1 METPFRPSLTRFTA
15 ALLLVASTLCML
27 FSGTAWAQE
36 KTPADAAS
44 QSTQQSGSTR
54 GTAASA
60 QQKIVAP
67 DEAAETSS
75 STTTETK
82 KGIETLPEV
91 LVEERSDSMIGIA
104 DTSTEG
110 AIGALEL
117 SERPISRPGEVLEAM
132 PGVIVTQHSGD
143 GKANQYFLRGFNLDH
158 GTDLASFFNG
168 IPVNLPSN
176 AHGEG
181 YTDLNFLIPELVQKI
196 DYGKGPYYANVGD
209 FGSAGWENIQ
219 YFQTLPENIAKVE
232 FGSWNYERTLLA
244 ASTKVGQDNLL
255 GAMEIVHTN
264 GPWDVP
270 ENFEKFNGYG
280 SYSHGDASQGWS
292 VSALGYH
299 GTWNA
304 TNQIPDLAVDEG
316 LVGRFGSLSPTD
328 GGYTDRYLLSG
339 ELHRA
344 DDHSATKVMA
354 YAYYYKMGLWN
365 DFDFY
370 LNELPTIPGNP
381 NESYS
386 AIYGDQFEQRDTR
399 WVQGLRAT
407 QTYFGQFRGMQMENT
422 FGLDFRNDIIHD
434 ELDRTYDRH
443 VFLVVREDDIVET
456 DLAPYVENKMQWLP
470 WFRTAGGFRLDLMNF
485 NNTNDYTYAT
495 NGPQPADTG
504 DLFKA
509 IPEPK
514 LSLIFGPWAKT
525 EFYLNGGLSYHTDDA
540 RGATTHLDPLTGT
553 TTSILG
559 APVSPVLAVAHSQGA
574 EVGVRTSVIPNLQS
588 SLTYWE
594 LRLQS
599 EEVFD
604 GDQGTDVPSPYPDIR
619 KGIEFANYW
628 TPKKW
633 LTIDA
638 DFADSQ
644 ARFIGV
650 PKNNPAVLGGA
661 GSYVPEAAGV
671 IVSSGIWVHDV
682 YNWSTG
688 LRWRYF
694 GPRYLTEDGSAKS
707 PTTSLLYYNLGYKI
721 NEHWSVEGD
730 IFNLLNVK
738 ADDVTYNYTFQLTP
752 TPVSVTSQQQTGNV
766 FHAAEPRTFR
776 IAVTYKF

>member
-1 METPFRPSLTRFTA
+1 MVRKV
-15 ALLLVASTLCML
+15 LLLIVLLL

-36 KTPADAAS
+36 KTPADE
-44 QSTQQSGSTR
+44 
-54 GTAASA
+54 ASA
-60 QQKIVAP
+60 QQ
-67 DEAAETSS
+67 
-75 STTTETK
+75 K

-91 LVEERSDSMIGIA
+91 VVEERSDSMIGVA

-110 AIGALEL
+110 TIGALEL

-158 GTDLASFFNG
+158 GTDMASFFNG

-196 DYGKGPYYANVGD
+196 DYGKGPYSANVGD

-219 YFQTLPENIAKVE
+219 YFHILPENIAKVE
-232 FGSWNYERTLLA
+232 FGSWNYERTLFA
-244 ASTKVGQDNLL
+244 GSTKVGQDNLL

-264 GPWDVP
+264 GPWDVA
-270 ENFEKFNGYG
+270 ENFLKFNGYG

-292 VSALGYH
+292 ASALGYH

-316 LVGRFGSLSPTD
+316 LVGRFGTLSPTD
-328 GGYTDRYLLSG
+328 GGLTDRYLLSG

-344 DDHSATKVMA
+344 DEHSATKVMA
-354 YAYYYKMGLWN
+354 YAYYYKMELWN
-365 DFDFY
+365 NFDFY
-370 LNELPTIPGNP
+370 LDELPTIPGT
-381 NESYS
+381 NETYS
-386 AIYGDQFEQRDTR
+386 AKYGDQFEQQDAR

-407 QTYFGQFRGMQMENT
+407 QTYFGQFRGMQTENT

-434 ELDRTYDRH
+434 ILDRTYDRH
-443 VFLVVREDDIVET
+443 VFLVVRDDNIVET

-470 WFRTAGGFRLDLMNF
+470 WFRTVAGFRFDLMNF
-485 NNTNDYTYAT
+485 NNTNNYTYAT
-495 NGPQPADTG
+495 NGPQPADTEN
-504 DLFKA
+504 LFRA

-525 EFYLNGGLSYHTDDA
+525 EFYLNGGLGYHTDDT
-540 RGATTHLDPLTGT
+540 RGATTHIDPLTGT
-553 TTSILG
+553 TTNIFG
-559 APVSPVLAVAHSQGA
+559 DPVSPALAVAYTQGA
-574 EVGVRTSVIPNLQS
+574 EVGVRTTAIPNLQS
-588 SLTYWE
+588 SLTFWV

-604 GDQGTDVPSPYPDIR
+604 GDAGTDEPSPYPDIR

-628 TPKKW
+628 TPTKW

-638 DFADSQ
+638 DFAASS

-650 PKNNPAVLGGA
+650 PKSSGL

-682 YNWSTG
+682 YGWSTG

-694 GPRYLTEDGSAKS
+694 GPRYLTQDGSAKS
-707 PTTSLLYYNLGYKI
+707 PTTSLLYYNLGYKL

-730 IFNLLNVK
+730 IFNLLNTK
-738 ADDVTYNYTFQLTP
+738 ADDITYNYQFQLTP
-752 TPVSVTSQQQTGNV
+752 TPAGGVPQTGNV
-766 FHAAEPRTFR
+766 FHPAEPRTFR
-776 IAVTYKF
+776 IALTYKF